1 MNYKFK
7 YTSKIVGFFVFIAV
21 VILLITFYSIAV
33 NRKLFIKKFTFKTVF
48 NDAIGLTTKTPIIF
62 KGFEIGEIKSFNLS
76 DQNMI
81 DAEFIVYEPY
91 RKKIVVNSVLRKTTN
106 PLSNKSSI
114 ELIQGPDLRLICKE
128 KALIPELNT
137 AVGKMLIAKS
147 NIQISGDIVSSI
159 VSNFNQFLYNLNRD
173 NNQDQGSVFRTLY
186 HVANSSEN
194 LEKTLRL
201 INETIGKLNKEYQ
214 PNDGDLFRILNQLA
228 NVSEKL
234 NDTADLMN
242 KTLQSTDNLVK
253 TYSNPEGLAVKMI
266 DPQEKNIIQPMR
278 ILFET
283 LNQNL
288 IEMQKILLYFESQS
302 PEISSMINETKQ
314 TLGKAQKTLEG
325 VNNHPFIRGGIHKD
339 LPLQNPTGNQRPD
352 EMP

>member
-7 YTSKIVGFFVFIAV
+7 YTGRIVGFFVFTAF
-21 VILLITFYSIAV
+21 VILAITFFSIAV
-33 NRKLFIKKFTFKTVF
+33 NRKLFIKKFAFKTVF

-62 KGFEIGEIKSFNLS
+62 KGFEIGEIKSFNLNE
-76 DQNMI
+76 QNMI
-81 DAEFIVYEPY
+81 DAVFIVYEPY
-91 RKKIVVNSVLRKTTN
+91 RSKIVFNSVLRKTTN
-106 PLSNKSSI
+106 PLSGKSSI
-114 ELIQGPDLRLICKE
+114 ELIQGPDLKNICRE
-128 KALIPELNT
+128 NELIPEIT
-137 AVGKMLIAKS
+137 TSQGKLLIARS

-159 VSNFNQFLYNLNRD
+159 VSNVNQFLYNLNRD

-201 INETIGKLNKEYQ
+201 VNETIGKLNKEYQ
-214 PNDGDLFRILNQLA
+214 PDDGDLFRTINELSTVA
-228 NVSEKL
+228 IKL
-234 NDTADLMN
+234 NETVDLMN
-242 KTLQSTDNLVK
+242 QTLQSTDK
-253 TYSNPEGLAVKMI
+253 MIKAYSDPTGIAVKMI

-278 ILFET
+278 LIFDT

-288 IEMQKILLYFESQS
+288 IELQKILIYFESQS

-325 VNNHPFIRGGIHKD
+325 VNNNPLIRGGIQPDTPIK
-339 LPLQNPTGNQRPD
+339 NPTENQRPD